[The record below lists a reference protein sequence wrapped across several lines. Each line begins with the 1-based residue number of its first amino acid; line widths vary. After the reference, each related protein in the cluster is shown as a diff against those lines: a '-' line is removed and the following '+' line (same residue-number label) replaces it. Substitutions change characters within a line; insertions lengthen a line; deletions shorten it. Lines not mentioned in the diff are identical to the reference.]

1 MLTAE
6 LAQTVAA
13 GALVLAAVLYVAK
26 SVRRAFAGVR
36 RKSGDAAG
44 CGDGPGCSGCH

>member
-36 RKSGDAAG
+36 RRSDAAG